1 MGSIKQ
7 SGVSDPLDLEIIEQ
21 AYEAAWTAIALR
33 EPFRDTGQ
41 DNERKV
47 FLRKRTLAV
56 MRSGVTDPAAL
67 ADKVLASMPG
77 LWISPVS
84 FR

>member
-1 MGSIKQ
+1 M
-7 SGVSDPLDLEIIEQ
+7 EQ
-21 AYEAAWTAIALR
+21 AYEAAWAEIALR
-33 EPFRDTGQ
+33 EPFRDTAH

-47 FLRKRTLAV
+47 FLRKRTLAM
-56 MRSGVTDPAAL
+56 MRKGATDPTAL

-84 FR
+84 FG